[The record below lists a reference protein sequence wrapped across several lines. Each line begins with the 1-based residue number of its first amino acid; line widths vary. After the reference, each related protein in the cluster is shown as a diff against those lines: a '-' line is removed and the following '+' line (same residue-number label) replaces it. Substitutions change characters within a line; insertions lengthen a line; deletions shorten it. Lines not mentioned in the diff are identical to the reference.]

1 MAAPWRWKRR
11 AMGALALFVASTV
24 PAWATYGSAVAQRAL
39 IATQIVTA
47 ITTETTTLERSLVEI
62 DHNIVSAGS
71 NITNAIKALMKT
83 NVQTAQQE
91 TTALASAVR
100 QSRSAANIMRLYQ
113 MQSGLQP
120 PPAACLQTEAAQQS
134 LVGAAQVN
142 AASASTSAAL
152 ANWNQGVPV
161 DVAAAKSA
169 RITKTTTIAASAAYN
184 QAVSQQTKGAA
195 FQAAA
200 LFHPAPPVSP
210 STAGASSSSGR
221 PALTP
226 AQLAAI
232 YTGEIT
238 NPSPIGAPPA
248 SLTQGSG
255 GATWQAAVLAAQAR
269 MSLAQGTLRQTVR
282 WRTASPALQSWA
294 QTIAKDSSPSGVY
307 LKGKIQS
314 AKSEGVSSDVMLK
327 WLAQARFENPLW
339 YNAESG
345 ATQTGL
351 LRSLTFMLAQSLMM
365 QDRQL
370 RISERIESIEAARLA
385 MAERHRE
392 RSVLASLRV
401 GGVR

>member
-1 MAAPWRWKRR
+1 MAVYRWWRRTAVGVW
-11 AMGALALFVASTV
+11 GLFVVSTV
-24 PAWATYGSAVAQRAL
+24 PAWASYGSAVPQRAL

-83 NVQTAQQE
+83 NVETAQQE
-91 TTALASAVR
+91 TTALASVMR
-100 QSRSAANIMRLYQ
+100 QSRSAANVMRLYQ

-120 PPAACLQTEAAQQS
+120 PPTACLQTEAAQQS
-134 LVGAAQVN
+134 LVGAAQID
-142 AASASTSAAL
+142 AASASTGAAL
-152 ANWNQGVPV
+152 TDWNQGVPI
-161 DVAAAKSA
+161 DAAAAQSA
-169 RITKTTTIAASAAYN
+169 RIMRTTTITASAAYN
-184 QAVSQQTKGAA
+184 QAVNQQTKGVA
-195 FQAAA
+195 FQSAA
-200 LFHPAPPVSP
+200 LFHPAPP
-210 STAGASSSSGR
+210 ASSSTTSSSSLSAQ
-221 PALTP
+221 PPLTP

-232 YTGEIT
+232 YAGEIT
-238 NPSPIGAPPA
+238 SPSPIGTPPA

-255 GATWQAAVLAAQAR
+255 GATWQAALLAAQAR

-282 WRTASPALQSWA
+282 WRTASPALQAWA

-327 WLAQARFENPLW
+327 WLAQARFQNPLW

-392 RSVLASLRV
+392 RSVLTGLRV
-401 GGVR
+401 GGAR

>member
-1 MAAPWRWKRR
+1 
-11 AMGALALFVASTV
+11 MGANRSWVRRGLAVLGLFASGTV
-24 PAWATYGSAVAQRAL
+24 PAWATYGSATPQRAL
-39 IATQIVTA
+39 IAAQIVTA

-71 NITNAIKALMKT
+71 NITNALKALMKT
-83 NVQTAQQE
+83 NVQTAKQE
-91 TTALASAVR
+91 TTALASAMR

-142 AASASTSAAL
+142 AASASTSVAL
-152 ANWNQGVPV
+152 SSWNQGVPI
-161 DVAAAKSA
+161 DAAAAKSA
-169 RITKTTTIAASAAYN
+169 RITRTTTIATSAAYN
-184 QAVSQQTKGAA
+184 QALNQQTKGVA
-195 FQAAA
+195 FQSAA
-200 LFHPAPPVSP
+200 LFHPAPP
-210 STAGASSSSGR
+210 ASSSTTGPSSSSTQS
-221 PALTP
+221 PLTP

-232 YTGEIT
+232 YAGEIT
-238 NPSPIGAPPA
+238 NPSPIGTPPA

-255 GATWQAAVLAAQAR
+255 SATWQAALLAAQAR

-282 WRTASPALQSWA
+282 WRTASPALQAWA

-314 AKSEGVSSDVMLK
+314 AKNEGVSSDVMLK
-327 WLAQARFENPLW
+327 WLAQARFQNPLW

-370 RISERIESIEAARLA
+370 RISERIESMEAARLA

-401 GGVR
+401 GGAR

>member
-1 MAAPWRWKRR
+1 MAAPWRWKRG
-11 AMGALALFVASTV
+11 AIGALALFVASTV

-184 QAVSQQTKGAA
+184 
-195 FQAAA
+195 
-200 LFHPAPPVSP
+200 
-210 STAGASSSSGR
+210 
-221 PALTP
+221 
-226 AQLAAI
+226 
-232 YTGEIT
+232 
-238 NPSPIGAPPA
+238 
-248 SLTQGSG
+248 
-255 GATWQAAVLAAQAR
+255 
-269 MSLAQGTLRQTVR
+269 
-282 WRTASPALQSWA
+282 
-294 QTIAKDSSPSGVY
+294 
-307 LKGKIQS
+307 
-314 AKSEGVSSDVMLK
+314 
-327 WLAQARFENPLW
+327 
-339 YNAESG
+339 
-345 ATQTGL
+345 
-351 LRSLTFMLAQSLMM
+351 
-365 QDRQL
+365 
-370 RISERIESIEAARLA
+370 
-385 MAERHRE
+385 
-392 RSVLASLRV
+392 
-401 GGVR
+401 